1 MATRQP
7 VWDKYEA
14 ALLLEGLLDI
24 LQGNMSK
31 TDVIEYVSINLRKL
45 AQKRGVEIDDQY
57 RNTNGIS
64 FQLQSM
70 KSAYYGYTVS
80 IPTTKL
86 FTEVV
91 TIYKNNPTEFSGI
104 LEEARAMIADEKAIE
119 NSFMQYLSTKVSPAQ
134 LSELY
139 WCYSEIEAFC
149 LKTKVLQSPLFQT
162 TNYEVVK
169 KVQRTVEQN
178 KIFRITHRKQFN
190 KILTAIRH
198 YYTYIKEGRFPK
210 GTESVFASD
219 DTKSPTSSSVENSS
233 TAVTVFNT
241 TNISI
246 TRTEQDKKLLQKYPI
261 IFKRV
266 FTALQELSQNRKN
279 GVSVNEIEVQINR
292 IARSAVIE
300 EILNSASWSS
310 PVGDNYSFS
319 VEVVDHWISF
329 YKPEISTAAINSS
342 TDKESIFTVDFNGVL
357 DLAFTKPVSFS
368 YFGDA
373 MPCGN
378 SWTELYVNFVST
390 MLEDYPNIFFAGMS
404 FSKSNGRI
412 ELAEKADCDFM
423 VAPKAIPNIDYML
436 ETNVSASDMAS
447 KMKYILDLCNVDFEN
462 VVITYKKKV
471 KTTLIDLS
479 TTLHSKEAPTR
490 AKTINSQAFAAYLE
504 NELHMAAATCR
515 GYSSSINSCE
525 VYAREHNFASW
536 QLYTDELSVIKET
549 SSLLLNDD
557 EFLEY
562 DRQQH
567 HRFVAA
573 LKKFIEFCMGENAV
587 AEISQGKVKK
597 EKRKKKNEDFVEY
610 KYQDAVTSVLIKH
623 YSFGYRIESSIE
635 MNRFRKYANIDEVVL
650 PESDDELKREILNVG
665 FLIGDKVYVIGED
678 TVLELKS
685 FFENSIVK
693 NNANVVFFENIMACY
708 ASVMEERHITSD
720 EMLREIVIENEEQIF
735 EKYKNIY
742 IAKNFVSTLGK
753 CTEREAV
760 TKEMKR
766 VWGTTQTMQIAV
778 LAEALPCIPE
788 RYIAQYL
795 SANRNFVWAS
805 DGVYMS
811 VDKLLITQKEA
822 DAVYRFVLETCEKQ
836 GYAPLSDIPLG
847 NMVEENY
854 ELSILSLL
862 NAVYNMVLYDDFYLN
877 GKILTKDNTGLDI
890 VTLAKQYIE
899 GKDECTFSEVNEKVS
914 ELSGTS
920 YRYMAYEALYS
931 TMVRIDEEHYVADKH
946 VKFDVAAIDEI
957 LLKMIEDDF
966 VAIKEIS
973 TFAVFP
979 MCGQAWNHYLLESYC
994 YRFSKRFSLKV
1005 LGFNDKNAG
1014 MIITKG
1020 VASDYEELLARAA
1033 ARSKI
1038 ELSPKNVGSFF
1049 FEVGYMGKRTFSA
1062 LKSVT
1067 ERAMEIR
1074 EG

>member
-31 TDVIEYVSINLRKL
+31 TDVIEHVSINLRKL

-91 TIYKNNPTEFSGI
+91 TIYKNNPTEFSRI

-162 TNYEVVK
+162 TDFEVIK
-169 KVQRTVEQN
+169 KVKRTVEQN

-190 KILTAIRH
+190 KILTAIGH
-198 YYTYIKEGRFPK
+198 YYTYIKEVRFPK
-210 GTESVFASD
+210 VTESTFASD
-219 DTKSPTSSSVENSS
+219 DTKSLASSYVENSS
-233 TAVTVFNT
+233 TAVAVDNA
-241 TNISI
+241 TNVSI
-246 TRTEQDKKLLQKYPI
+246 TRTGHDKKLLQKYPI

-279 GVSVNEIEVQINR
+279 GISVNEIEVQINR

-319 VEVVDHWISF
+319 VEVVNHSISSD
-329 YKPEISTAAINSS
+329 KPEISTATINSS
-342 TDKESIFTVDFNGVL
+342 TNEESIFAVDLNGVL

-390 MLEDYPNIFFAGMS
+390 ILEDYPNIFSAGMS

-423 VAPKAIPNIDYML
+423 IAPKAIPNTDYML

-471 KTTLIDLS
+471 KTTLMDLS
-479 TTLHSKEAPTR
+479 TPSHSQEVPIR
-490 AKTINSQAFAAYLE
+490 AKTINIQSFAAYLE

-525 VYAREHNFASW
+525 VYAREHDFAYW
-536 QLYTDELSVIKET
+536 QLYTDELSVIRET

-562 DRQQH
+562 DKQQH

-587 AEISQGKVKK
+587 AEISKGKAR
-597 EKRKKKNEDFVEY
+597 KRKKKKEDFVEY

-650 PESDDELKREILNVG
+650 PESDDELKREILNAG

-678 TVLELKS
+678 TVLELKGI
-685 FFENSIVK
+685 FENNIAE
-693 NNANVVFFENIMACY
+693 NNANVVFFETIMACY
-708 ASVMEERHITSD
+708 ASAMEEHHITSD

-811 VDKLLITQKEA
+811 VDKLVITQEEA
-822 DAVYRFVLETCEKQ
+822 DAVYRFVLETCERQ
-836 GYAPLSDIPLG
+836 GYVPLNDIPLG

-862 NAVYNMVLYDDFYLN
+862 NAVYNKVLYDDFYLN
-877 GKILTKDNTGLDI
+877 RKILTKDNTGLDI
-890 VTLAKQYIE
+890 VTLAKQYID
-899 GKDECTFSEVNEKVS
+899 GKDTCTFSEVNEKVS

-946 VKFDVAAIDEI
+946 VKFDIAAIDEI
-957 LLKMIEDDF
+957 LSKMIEDDF
-966 VAIKEIS
+966 IAIKEVS

-994 YRFSKRFSLKV
+994 YKFSKKFSLKV

-1014 MIITKG
+1014 MIVAKG
-1020 VASDYEELLARAA
+1020 VTSDYEELLARAA

-1049 FEVGYMGKRTFSA
+1049 FDVGYMGKRTFSA

-1067 ERAMEIR
+1067 ERAVEIR